1 MTAPSNHSGFAENAD
16 RTTSCYEAVC
26 NTQGGIDLSD
36 QSHGL
41 FCGISKTQGWAL
53 AHRFALYAKRKAV
66 GQGPPYETVP
76 RIYRRF

>member
-53 AHRFALYAKRKAV
+53 AHRFR
-66 GQGPPYETVP
+66 
-76 RIYRRF
+76 